1 MTRPPARNGVR
12 RPARASMRRVGPE
25 ELVPLGDLPPLVGE
39 DAHRH
44 DRAGVDAVRLG
55 PRRGGPP
62 LRLGGVA
69 VGVLLRQLRERVVQ
83 VLGRLAHDRSALV
96 DQPLGDEAGVE
107 VDVVA
112 HRMVSH
118 VLHAAGDREVAG
130 AHRDLTRGRGDGG
143 ERAGAHAI
151 DREAG
156 DGVRQPREER
166 HVTAE
171 RQALV
176 ADLRRRGHHDVAD
189 PLGRRLRVAAKEL
202 AHRLHGHVVGAR
214 LPEEPARAGFAE
226 CCADAVDVDD
236 LTQLPRHGSEDTH
249 GLTDRSIRE
258 RVAILR
264 AWTGRRSSRGP
275 TRSTSDG

>member
-1 MTRPPARNGVR
+1 M
-12 RPARASMRRVGPE
+12 
-25 ELVPLGDLPPLVGE
+25 
-39 DAHRH
+39 
-44 DRAGVDAVRLG
+44 
-55 PRRGGPP
+55 
-62 LRLGGVA
+62 
-69 VGVLLRQLRERVVQ
+69 Q
-83 VLGRLAHDRSALV
+83 VLGRLAHDRRALV

-112 HRMVSH
+112 HRMVTH

-130 AHRDLTRGRGDGG
+130 THRDLARRRGDGG

-156 DGVRQPREER
+156 HRVRQPREER

-214 LPEEPARAGFAE
+214 LPEEPARAGLAE
-226 CCADAVDVDD
+226 CCADTVDVDD
-236 LTQLPRHGSEDTH
+236 LTQLPRHGMRIH
-249 GLTDRSIRE
+249 
-258 RVAILR
+258 
-264 AWTGRRSSRGP
+264 TG
-275 TRSTSDG
+275 